1 MVIKPSSMMIKN
13 TCNVGLLGIPF
24 DDNSSF
30 EKGPALAPDLIR
42 EVLNSGSLNS
52 ATELSEELKDNQRW
66 QDLGNISFS
75 KNHHFI
81 DDIYHGASKFLAENK
96 RLLSLGGDHSISH
109 PLLKAYRD
117 YYPTL
122 NILHI
127 DAHSDL
133 YHSFK
138 GNRYANACPFARVM
152 EENLCDRLVQLG
164 IRTLNQHQ
172 RDQIAKFS
180 VESYEM
186 KDWPLN
192 TALTFDGPVYLSLD
206 IDGIDP
212 AFAPG
217 VSHREPGGLSSREV
231 INIIH
236 NIHAPLVGA
245 DIVEFNPHKDIDNM
259 TSQLAAKLV
268 KEIAG
273 KMMNS

>member
-1 MVIKPSSMMIKN
+1 MKSEF
-13 TCNVGLLGIPF
+13 TVGLLGIPF

-42 EVLNSGSLNS
+42 KVLTSGSLNS
-52 ATELSEELKDNQRW
+52 ATELSVELKKNERW
-66 QDLGNISFS
+66 LDLDNISFA
-75 KNHHFI
+75 KENHFI
-81 DDIYHGASKFLAENK
+81 DDIYQSSLKYLAANT

-109 PLLKAYRD
+109 PLLKAYRE
-117 YYPTL
+117 YFPKL

-133 YHSFK
+133 YDSFK
-138 GNRYANACPFARVM
+138 GNRYANACPFARIM
-152 EENLCDRLVQLG
+152 EENLCDRLVQIG

-172 RDQIAKFS
+172 RDQIDKFG
-180 VESYEM
+180 VESHEM
-186 KDWPLN
+186 KDW
-192 TALTFDGPVYLSLD
+192 LTGTQFEFDGPVYLSLD

-212 AFAPG
+212 SYAPG
-217 VSHREPGGLSSREV
+217 VSHREPGGLTSREV

-236 NIHAPLVGA
+236 QINAPLVGA

-273 KMMNS
+273 KMLMS

>member
-1 MVIKPSSMMIKN
+1 MTKN
-13 TCNVGLLGIPF
+13 EFKVGLLGIPF

-42 EVLNSGSLNS
+42 KVLNSGSLNS
-52 ATELSEELKDNQRW
+52 ATELSIELKNNQHW
-66 QDLGNISFS
+66 LDLGNLSFS
-75 KNHHFI
+75 KDNHFI
-81 DDIYHGASKFLAENK
+81 DDIYKPSLGFLSKNI
-96 RLLSLGGDHSISH
+96 RLISLGGDHSISH
-109 PLLKAYRD
+109 PLLKAYRE
-117 YYPTL
+117 YYPAL

-133 YHSFK
+133 YDSFK

-152 EENLCDRLVQLG
+152 EEGLCDRLVQIG
-164 IRTLNQHQ
+164 IRTLNEHQ
-172 RDQIAKFS
+172 RKQVKKFG
-180 VESYEM
+180 VECHEM
-186 KDWPLN
+186 KDWSIEQAFN
-192 TALTFDGPVYLSLD
+192 FKGPVYLSLD

-217 VSHREPGGLSSREV
+217 VSHREPGGLTSREV

-236 NIHAPLVGA
+236 QINVPLVGA

-268 KEIAG
+268 KEITG
-273 KMMNS
+273 KMLLS

>member
-1 MVIKPSSMMIKN
+1 MKREFK
-13 TCNVGLLGIPF
+13 VGLLGVPF

-42 EVLNSGSLNS
+42 KILSSGSLNS
-52 ATELSEELKDNQRW
+52 ATELGFDLKNNVQW
-66 QDLGNISFS
+66 LDLGNINFS
-75 KNHHFI
+75 KERHFI
-81 DDIYHGASKFLAENK
+81 EDIFSQSLKFLADNT

-109 PLLKAYRD
+109 PLLKAYRE
-117 YYPTL
+117 YFPKL

-133 YHSFK
+133 YDSFK

-152 EENLCDRLVQLG
+152 EEGLCDRLVQIG
-164 IRTLNQHQ
+164 IRTLNSHQ
-172 RDQIAKFS
+172 REQISKFG
-180 VESYEM
+180 VESHEM
-186 KDWPLN
+186 KDWPLKKMFD
-192 TALTFDGPVYLSLD
+192 FDGPVYLSLD

-217 VSHREPGGLSSREV
+217 VSHREPGGLTSREV

-236 NIHAPLVGA
+236 KINTPLVGA
-245 DIVEFNPHKDIDNM
+245 DIVEFNPNKDIDNM

-273 KMMNS
+273 KMLSN